1 MGGFFRRIY
10 FLLHRRRLERE
21 LENDIDFHR
30 EMLSAESR
38 KDFGNA
44 TLMRERA
51 REAWGWGWLDR
62 LMQDLRFGARLL
74 RKAPALAVTA
84 ICVLALG
91 IGVNVSAFNLVD
103 VMFFKPLPVRDPHT
117 LVRFSAKAPTMS
129 AEEVPYPAA
138 MYYRENSS
146 TLSAVLA
153 QTSTNLTLTGETSE
167 NLHASLVS
175 SNYFSELGARAAYGR
190 LFDAQTDDAP
200 DSAPVAVLGYRYW
213 QNRFGGDPAI
223 VGKTIRLNQHPATV
237 IGVTSYAFS
246 GLDPEHGEA
255 DGVWL
260 IISRFAYFVP
270 DTKMLT
276 SFSFEDSGVH
286 MSARLKPG
294 VTLKAAEASVAPI
307 TQELVRGH
315 PDAMPKDMRLIAQ
328 PGAYAVNL
336 DPADAGL
343 LSMFGLFAT
352 LVLLILATACSNLG
366 NLLLGHA
373 ANRAREISIRLS
385 LGATRR
391 RIVRQLMTENL
402 LLALLGSVAGLFLS
416 WILAHPLVVWLG
428 APSNLNLGPDWRTW
442 SFTVGVGVLACMLF
456 GLPPSKQAASQA
468 RGKKR
473 ARIIFMSTQVAA
485 SCVLLVVS
493 ALLVRALYHASN
505 SDLGFDYAHVIT
517 VDPQLYAHG
526 YTPQKAESYAE
537 ELQARL
543 QTAQGVASTAL
554 ALNPPLGNRVSLR
567 PGGGE
572 ISVNLHFNYVSP
584 RFFETLGI
592 PLLRGRDFSGEDAGK
607 DLAIVSE
614 SAARNIWPGKDPLQQ
629 TFKDGQRTLQVIG
642 LAGNARLTALRNG
655 DDAVLYMPL
664 GASKIDSATLLVRT
678 SQPPR
683 FALSIV
689 TDLARVADPAL
700 SPNVEMLET
709 TLADRMTDSRK
720 FASIVGGL
728 GSVALALA
736 VVGLYG
742 VVAYGVAQRTKE
754 IGIRIALG
762 ATSGTLVRNMLS
774 SFIKPLG
781 WAIGAGLALAS
792 GLSMVLRQFLYGVSN
807 WDPLSYMGAVLLLA
821 VTGGLAALIP
831 GRRALK
837 VDPMEALRC
846 E

>member
-1 MGGFFRRIY
+1 MGEFFRRIY
-10 FLLHRRRLERE
+10 FLFNRRKLERE
-21 LENDIDFHR
+21 LQNDIDFHR

-38 KDFGNA
+38 KDFGNL
-44 TLMRERA
+44 TLMRERS

-62 LMQDLRFGARLL
+62 LAQDLRFGARLL
-74 RKAPALAVTA
+74 RKSPALAVTA

-129 AEEVPYPAA
+129 AEEVPYSAA
-138 MYYRENSS
+138 MYYRENNSA
-146 TLSAVLA
+146 LSAVLA
-153 QTSTNLTLTGETSE
+153 QASTNLTLTGETNE
-167 NLHASLVS
+167 NLHASLVT
-175 SNYFSELGARAAYGR
+175 SNYFSELGATAAYGR
-190 LFDAQTDDAP
+190 LFDAKTDDAP
-200 DSAPVAVLGYRYW
+200 DSEPVAVLGYRYW
-213 QNRFGGDPAI
+213 QNRFAGDPTM

-260 IISRFAYFVP
+260 IISKFAYFVP

-276 SFSFEDSGVH
+276 SFSFEDSGIH

-294 VTLKAAEASVAPI
+294 VTLKAAEASLAPI
-307 TQELVRGH
+307 SHELVGQHR
-315 PDAMPKDMRLIAQ
+315 DVMPKDMRLIAK

-402 LLALLGSVAGLFLS
+402 LLALLGSAAGLFMS

-442 SFTVGVGVLACMLF
+442 SFTVGVGVFACLLF

-473 ARIIFMSTQVAA
+473 ARMIFMSTQVAA

-493 ALLVRALYHASN
+493 ALLVRALYRASN
-505 SDLGFDYAHVIT
+505 SDLGFDYAHLIT

-526 YTPQKAESYAE
+526 YTPQKAANYNQ

-543 QTAQGVASTAL
+543 QAAPGVASTAL
-554 ALNPPLGNRVSLR
+554 TLNPPLGNRVSLR
-567 PGGGE
+567 PAGGE

-584 RFFETLGI
+584 RFFETMAI
-592 PLLRGRDFSGEDAGK
+592 SLLRGRDFTKEDSGK

-614 SAARNIWPGKDPLQQ
+614 AAARNIWPGKDPLQQ
-629 TFKDGQRTLQVIG
+629 TFKYGQRTLQVVG

-655 DDAVLYMPL
+655 DDAVLYMPM
-664 GASKIDSATLLVRT
+664 GESKMDSATMLVRT
-678 SQPPR
+678 SQAPR
-683 FALSIV
+683 FVLSMV
-689 TDLARVADPAL
+689 TDLARAADPAL
-700 SPNVEMLET
+700 SPQVQAVETALQ
-709 TLADRMTDSRK
+709 DRMSDSQK
-720 FASIVGGL
+720 FATVVSGL
-728 GSVALALA
+728 GSLALVLA
-736 VVGLYG
+736 AVGLYG

-762 ATSGTLVRNMLS
+762 ATPGTLVRNMLS
-774 SFIKPLG
+774 GFAVPLA
-781 WAIGAGLALAS
+781 WAIGAGLLLAA
-792 GLSMVLRQFLYGVSN
+792 GLSMVLREFLYGVSN
-807 WDPLSYMGAVLLLA
+807 WDPLSYLGAVVLLA